1 MVHGIKRFLMFN
13 VYVLI
18 SLKDKKFYIG
28 LTKDLDRRVKE
39 HFLGKN
45 PSTKSRRPLELIFYE
60 VHRSKT
66 DAARR
71 EQYFKTTKGKH
82 ALRQMLKNRLRELS
96 IDLVTI

>member
-1 MVHGIKRFLMFN
+1 MHI

-28 LTKDLDRRVKE
+28 LTADFKRRIKE
-39 HFLGKN
+39 HIDGKN
-45 PSTKSRRPLELIFYE
+45 PSTKSRMPLELIFYE
-60 VHRSKT
+60 THYSKT

-82 ALRQMLKNRLRELS
+82 TLRQMLKTRLKELD
-96 IDLVTI
+96 IEVIKI